1 MATKHLLR
9 ITTSGLVLIL
19 LIGTFIEDFAQTK
32 KKRPVYYSVY
42 ANHVMRVRLMMNWIR
57 KRHESATLSLQLSS
71 IRSTRRMAF

>member
-32 KKRPVYYSVY
+32 KNGQFTTPFTQ
-42 ANHVMRVRLMMNWIR
+42 I
-57 KRHESATLSLQLSS
+57 T
-71 IRSTRRMAF
+71 